1 MTEDQLYYRYM
12 TATNPAEKDKY
23 DRALRTAL
31 YYHAEAV
38 YQSMIREKP
47 HDLIT
52 KSVQDVM
59 YDILNYQ
66 EQNGSKFSTWVHSA
80 LKHDVLDEIKRRK
93 CKAEIPLEDRE
104 GRLIELPVMDD
115 PSVKIMLDDVLE
127 QLDAGEQE
135 LLLAKLRGET
145 DEELAVNEGC
155 DRSTITHRWISLRK
169 KLQPLFT

>member
-59 YDILNYQ
+59 YDIANYQ

-115 PSVKIMLDDVLE
+115 PSVKIMLREVLE

-135 LLLAKLRGET
+135 LLLAKLRGESLN
-145 DEELAVNEGC
+145 EIAKPLGLSHVAVWK
-155 DRSTITHRWISLRK
+155 RWE
-169 KLQPLFT
+169 KLQKKISAFLS